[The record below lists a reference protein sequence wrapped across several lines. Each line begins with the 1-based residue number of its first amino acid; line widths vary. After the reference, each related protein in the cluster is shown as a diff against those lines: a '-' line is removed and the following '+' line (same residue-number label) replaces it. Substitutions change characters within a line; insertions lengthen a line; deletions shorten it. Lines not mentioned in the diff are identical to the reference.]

1 MYSFFC
7 RVLSKSSATNTMSL
21 CVACKDEDNT
31 VVFMCKGNGGSCSY
45 MLCAGCVRRAFDDQ
59 SGANSSF
66 CFTCKTPTALDM
78 IAAVCGKG
86 AIVAVE
92 EKLRSK
98 VEFQC
103 REQNMKAA
111 VSR

>member
-1 MYSFFC
+1 M
-7 RVLSKSSATNTMSL
+7 
-21 CVACKDEDNT
+21 
-31 VVFMCKGNGGSCSY
+31 VFTCKGDGGSCSY
-45 MLCAGCVRRAFDDQ
+45 MLCVGCVRIAFDDR

-66 CFTCKTPTALDM
+66 CLTCKTPTALDM

-86 AIVAVE
+86 AIAAVE

-103 REQNMKAA
+103 REQSLKDAL
-111 VSR
+111 SR

>member
-1 MYSFFC
+1 MED
-7 RVLSKSSATNTMSL
+7 RVRT
-21 CVACKDEDNT
+21 CFV
-31 VVFMCKGNGGSCSY
+31 
-45 MLCAGCVRRAFDDQ
+45 GCVRIAFDDR

-66 CFTCKTPTALDM
+66 CPMCKTPTALDM

-86 AIVAVE
+86 AIAAVE

-103 REQNMKAA
+103 REQSLKDAL
-111 VSR
+111 SR

>member
-1 MYSFFC
+1 
-7 RVLSKSSATNTMSL
+7 VLSKSSATTAMSL
-21 CVACKDEDNT
+21 CAVCLDEDET
-31 VVFMCKGNGGSCSY
+31 VVFTCKGDGGSCSY
-45 MLCAGCVRRAFDDQ
+45 MLCAGCVRFAFDDR
-59 SGANSSF
+59 SGASSSF
-66 CFTCKTPTALDM
+66 CPTCKTPTALDM

-103 REQNMKAA
+103 REQSLKDAL
-111 VSR
+111 SR

>member
-1 MYSFFC
+1 
-7 RVLSKSSATNTMSL
+7 MSL
-21 CVACKDEDNT
+21 CAVCLDEDET
-31 VVFMCKGNGGSCSY
+31 VVFTCKGDGGSCSY
-45 MLCAGCVRRAFDDQ
+45 MLCIAFDDR

-66 CFTCKTPTALDM
+66 CPMCKTPTALDM

-86 AIVAVE
+86 AIAAVE

-103 REQNMKAA
+103 REQSLKDAL
-111 VSR
+111 SR